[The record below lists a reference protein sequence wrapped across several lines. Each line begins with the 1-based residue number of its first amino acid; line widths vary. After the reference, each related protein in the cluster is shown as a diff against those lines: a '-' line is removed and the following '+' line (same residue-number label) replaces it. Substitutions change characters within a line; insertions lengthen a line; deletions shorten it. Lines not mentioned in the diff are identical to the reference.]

1 VNNNGFNSDVSP
13 TANEL
18 EGPVLVTGG
27 AGFIGVPTVTN
38 LLDRGHNVVVAD
50 NFAVG
55 SRNRLD
61 HLAGHARLTIV
72 ELDLR
77 DAAATAEVMA
87 DVAPRRV
94 IHLAAHHF
102 IPFCKANPA
111 ETIDV
116 NVGGTQH
123 LLDALGPVEPAR
135 IVFAS
140 TADVYAPAPAPHIE
154 ADTTDP
160 DNIYG
165 MSKFMGEKLMAFH
178 GQNHPETEMVVV
190 RFFNAVGAGETNPHL
205 VPDILDYVRE
215 CDELPLGNVDTRR
228 DYIHTEDMA
237 TALERLLSEPAGS
250 FTVNLGTGVSHD
262 AREIVSSIAELLG
275 RDLEIATDPAKVR
288 QSDRPNLQAGTA
300 RLHGLLPGFNT
311 KSLHETLAA
320 TLAGEGFDLGFPA
333 SLAAQR

>member
-1 VNNNGFNSDVSP
+1 MTDDPSISGTES

-18 EGPVLVTGG
+18 DGPVVVTGG
-27 AGFIGVPTVTN
+27 AGFIGVPTVTH
-38 LLDRGHNVVVAD
+38 LLNCGHNVVVVD

-55 SRNRLD
+55 SRDRLD
-61 HLAGHARLTIV
+61 HLVGIDRLTIV

-77 DAAATAEVMA
+77 DASATSDVMA
-87 DVAPRRV
+87 EIAPRRV

-123 LLDALGPVEPAR
+123 LLDALGPVEPER

-140 TADVYAPAPAPHIE
+140 TADVYSPAPAPHIE
-154 ADTTDP
+154 VDAIDP

-178 GQNHPETEMVVV
+178 GLNHPETEMVVV

-205 VPDILDYVRE
+205 VPDILDYVR
-215 CDELPLGNVDTRR
+215 DGDQLPLGNVDTRR

-237 TALERLLSEPAGS
+237 SALERFLTEPEGS

-262 AREIVSSIAELLG
+262 AREIVASIAELLG

-288 QSDRPNLQAGTA
+288 KSDRPNLQAGTA
-300 RLHGLLPGFNT
+300 RLGGLLPGFVA

-320 TLAGEGFDLGFPA
+320 TLAGEGFELAFPA